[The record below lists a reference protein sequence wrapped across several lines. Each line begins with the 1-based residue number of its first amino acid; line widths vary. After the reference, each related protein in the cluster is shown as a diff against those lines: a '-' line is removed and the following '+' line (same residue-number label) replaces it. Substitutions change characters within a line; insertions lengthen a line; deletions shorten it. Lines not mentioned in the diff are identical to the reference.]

1 MGEGGYCAGGGTVLE
16 RDTVLEGYCAEGST
30 VLERILL
37 EGDTMLVEDTV
48 LEWVLCWRGYCAG
61 GRSLAA
67 MPCAA
72 TAVHHRDSGPELAMR
87 LSPNTASFQRL

>member
-1 MGEGGYCAGGGTVLE
+1 MLEGYCAGGGTVLK
-16 RDTVLEGYCAEGST
+16 
-30 VLERILL
+30 RILL
-37 EGDTMLVEDTV
+37 EGDTMLVEDTLLEGVLCWRGYCARGSTV

-61 GRSLAA
+61 WGSLAA

-87 LSPNTASFQRL
+87 SSPNTASFQRI

>member
-1 MGEGGYCAGGGTVLE
+1 MLEGVLCWRGTVRE
-16 RDTVLEGYCAEGST
+16 RVLCWRGYCAEGST